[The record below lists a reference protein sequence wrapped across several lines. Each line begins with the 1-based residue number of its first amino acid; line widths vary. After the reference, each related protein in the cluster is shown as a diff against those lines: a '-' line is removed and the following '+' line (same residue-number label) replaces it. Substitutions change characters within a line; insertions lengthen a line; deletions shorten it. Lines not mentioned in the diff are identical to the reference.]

1 VGRGETCPE
10 AASAARGSR
19 DISNGIE
26 FRALAPEVQKRKYP
40 SLIILAAL
48 VLAAFLA
55 GPPVV
60 PQSPPTPTLTVD
72 EEVVSFAFAPDGR
85 IVYATRH
92 IFNVRRWELER
103 DDFWLVTPDGKR
115 KRIVNG
121 EKLVKSPTPY
131 SYTVQSIRWSPDGT
145 KLTAQ
150 LLTDQVIDEKG
161 NTREETLTLLLDDTG
176 KEIKIAGADSVIP
189 EGTNATWLADGV
201 TVGFVFEA
209 VKPKLL
215 FSIGSVRPLAGRG
228 GDAFDRHTF
237 TAVAWD
243 APHNAA
249 VAIERDSK
257 LSMPPLL
264 VWLDLVAKQRRV
276 LATLDAFLGQL
287 SVSPSGKRV
296 AYFRDQDTLEIREI
310 ANPEKI
316 ASVQMAYGE
325 YLWSAD
331 ESRILLKRGSPAVD
345 APSRRSGGLVWVN
358 LSDGKTEPALAG
370 LTFRDFG
377 LSPDGRFLGV
387 IEPGKRNL
395 LVYPLR

>member
-1 VGRGETCPE
+1 MRLLTSNFCFLIFRF
-10 AASAARGSR
+10 ASR
-19 DISNGIE
+19 I
-26 FRALAPEVQKRKYP
+26 AL
-40 SLIILAAL
+40 LAA
-48 VLAAFLA
+48 VAFAPTPSPAA
-55 GPPVV
+55 
-60 PQSPPTPTLTVD
+60 PQSVPTPTLTVD
-72 EEVVSFAFAPDGR
+72 EQVVAFAFAPDGR
-85 IVYATRH
+85 IVYALRH
-92 IFNVRRWELER
+92 IMKVRQWELER

-115 KRIVNG
+115 RRIVNG
-121 EKLVKSPTPY
+121 ERIVKANTPY

-150 LLTDQVIDEKG
+150 LLTEQVIDAKG
-161 NTREETLTLLLDDTG
+161 NTREETLTLLLDDDG
-176 KEIKIAGADSVIP
+176 KEIKIAGGDSVIS
-189 EGTNATWLADGV
+189 EGTNATWLGDGV

-215 FSIGSVRPLAGRG
+215 FSVGSVRPLAGRG

-249 VAIERDSK
+249 VAVERDSK
-257 LSMPPLL
+257 LSMAPAL

-296 AYFRDQDTLEIREI
+296 AYFRDQGTLEIREV
-310 ANPEKI
+310 ANPDKI
-316 ASVQMAYGE
+316 ATVKIAYGE

-331 ESRILLKRGSPAVD
+331 ESRILLKRGSLNPD
-345 APSRRSGGLVWVN
+345 PSSRRSGDLVWVN
-358 LSDGKTEPALAG
+358 VSDGKTEPALAG
-370 LTFRDFG
+370 LTYRDFA

-395 LVYPLR
+395 LVYPIH